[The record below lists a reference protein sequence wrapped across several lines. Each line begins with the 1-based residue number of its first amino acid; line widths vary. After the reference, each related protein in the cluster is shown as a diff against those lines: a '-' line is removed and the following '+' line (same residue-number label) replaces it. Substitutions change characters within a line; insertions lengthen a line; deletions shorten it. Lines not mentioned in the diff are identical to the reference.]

1 MKEETKWKLRT
12 GRVVEDILYSYG
24 ADLERENAVH
34 SFIIGVSDSQ
44 VKSLFADDEW
54 TEITSESNKKSAVL
68 SEEILSLLKSM
79 NKPTAN
85 EIRKEIFKYS
95 DIRYNNYSKE
105 KSFYIDRICRAV
117 ETFHIWVPLIDSF
130 YDNIDEINCVRDGPA
145 SSSSR
150 KRKRVIQE
158 RFERKKTD
166 SKPDM
171 SIRIVSGGGKPL
183 KFGACEAASYY
194 DGSDDK
200 KYRYEA
206 TIKLLKMLKDMLFDL
221 CEYVDWDV
229 QKMKRINVEG
239 CIQSAS
245 LDN

>member
-1 MKEETKWKLRT
+1 M
-12 GRVVEDILYSYG
+12 
-24 ADLERENAVH
+24 
-34 SFIIGVSDSQ
+34 
-44 VKSLFADDEW
+44 
-54 TEITSESNKKSAVL
+54 
-68 SEEILSLLKSM
+68 
-79 NKPTAN
+79 
-85 EIRKEIFKYS
+85 
-95 DIRYNNYSKE
+95 
-105 KSFYIDRICRAV
+105 
-117 ETFHIWVPLIDSF
+117 
-130 YDNIDEINCVRDGPA
+130 
-145 SSSSR
+145 
-150 KRKRVIQE
+150 IQE

-239 CIQSAS
+239 CIQSGKCLKNHLYFITDYWS
-245 LDN
+245 

>member
-54 TEITSESNKKSAVL
+54 TEITSESNKKSAAL

-117 ETFHIWVPLIDSF
+117 ETL
-130 YDNIDEINCVRDGPA
+130 
-145 SSSSR
+145 
-150 KRKRVIQE
+150 
-158 RFERKKTD
+158 
-166 SKPDM
+166 
-171 SIRIVSGGGKPL
+171 
-183 KFGACEAASYY
+183 
-194 DGSDDK
+194 
-200 KYRYEA
+200 
-206 TIKLLKMLKDMLFDL
+206 
-221 CEYVDWDV
+221 
-229 QKMKRINVEG
+229 
-239 CIQSAS
+239 
-245 LDN
+245 